1 MEEIKMTV
9 KKNNRTAVFESLEPY
24 CVMAGE
30 HDFMEVTHW
39 TNGEGVD
46 VHISRNKTFERFS
59 LTYGEFEL
67 LQVLF
72 LYKELE

>member
-1 MEEIKMTV
+1 MLTQV
-9 KKNNRTAVFESLEPY
+9 NNRKAVSSELGPY
-24 CVMAGE
+24 CIMAGE

-46 VHISRNKTFERFS
+46 VHISRSNTFERFS
-59 LTYGEFEL
+59 LTYGEFDL

-72 LYKELE
+72 LYKEGTNND

>member
-1 MEEIKMTV
+1 MSV
-9 KKNNRTAVFESLEPY
+9 KKNTRTAVFESLGAY
-24 CVMAGE
+24 CCMAKDD
-30 HDFMEVTHW
+30 DFMEVTHW

-46 VHISRNKTFERFS
+46 VHISRGKTFERFS

-72 LYKELE
+72 LYKEA